1 MARKPTGNP
10 HWKALAV
17 KLPAPMI
24 DEVRR
29 YADLHGMS
37 ISEVIREGVDLRL
50 HGTQQLNEYSGNT
63 AIPAPT
69 VTMLTRLAT
78 TLTTA
83 VDQLR
88 SVCAGS
94 VVPEGEERQ
103 IPSKPQ
109 WYNSNTTSLVEEY
122 NSNTREAESYNGNTL
137 DPAPYTAPRPE
148 PQAATQQSEVCPHFD
163 RTKYL
168 LGKLCKRGH
177 EWGTTGRSL
186 LSVHGHTCKEC
197 KAEHKRRKRAAE
209 QAGGE
214 PDV

>member
-24 DEVRR
+24 EEVRR
-29 YADLHGMS
+29 YADLHGIT
-37 ISEVIREGVDLRL
+37 ISEVIREGVDIRL
-50 HGTQQLNEYSGNT
+50 HGTQQSSEYDSNT

-69 VTMLTRLAT
+69 ATMLTRLAT

-88 SVCAGS
+88 SVCAGT
-94 VVPEGEERQ
+94 VVPAGEERQ
-103 IPSKPQ
+103 IP
-109 WYNSNTTSLVEEY
+109 
-122 NSNTREAESYNGNTL
+122 
-137 DPAPYTAPRPE
+137 PAPRTDI
-148 PQAATQQSEVCPHFD
+148 QQSEACPHFD

-197 KAEHKRRKRAAE
+197 KAEHKRRKRAA
-209 QAGGE
+209 QFQSAK
-214 PDV
+214 P

>member
-1 MARKPTGNP
+1 MARKPTGKP

-50 HGTQQLNEYSGNT
+50 HGTQQPNEYNSNT
-63 AIPAPT
+63 SIPAPT

-88 SVCAGS
+88 SVGECP
-94 VVPEGEERQ
+94 VVLEGEERQ
-103 IPSKPQ
+103 NAAELQS
-109 WYNSNTTSLVEEY
+109 YNSNTVSPKEE
-122 NSNTREAESYNGNTL
+122 YNGNTL
-137 DPAPYTAPRPE
+137 PTAPDTTPKQE
-148 PQAATQQSEVCPHFD
+148 PSEESQPSEACPHFD
-163 RTKYL
+163 RAKYL

-197 KAEHKRRKRAAE
+197 KVEQKRRKRAE
-209 QAGGE
+209 QLQPAQ
-214 PDV
+214 P

>member
-10 HWKALAV
+10 HWKALAM

-50 HGTQQLNEYSGNT
+50 HGTQQPNEYSGIT
-63 AIPAPT
+63 AILAPT

-88 SVCAGS
+88 SVCAGA
-94 VVPEGEERQ
+94 VVPEGEEQ
-103 IPSKPQ
+103 QNAAELQS
-109 WYNSNTTSLVEEY
+109 YNSNTVLPIEEH
-122 NSNTREAESYNGNTL
+122 NGNTL
-137 DPAPYTAPRPE
+137 PTASDTTPKQE
-148 PQAATQQSEVCPHFD
+148 PSEESQPSAACPHFD
-163 RTKYL
+163 RAKYL
-168 LGKLCKRGH
+168 LGKLCKRG
-177 EWGTTGRSL
+177 S
-186 LSVHGHTCKEC
+186 
-197 KAEHKRRKRAAE
+197 
-209 QAGGE
+209 
-214 PDV
+214 